1 METDKFKK
9 AKELSDEIEQKQHKL
24 YFISRLLKSCSLDCK
39 ISGTP
44 KNDFIRLGEYRTNN
58 VVFIK
63 KLLENDKLLLETKLN
78 DLQKQFNEL

>member
-9 AKELSDEIEQKQHKL
+9 AKELSEQIEQWKFRIFHIETL
-24 YFISRLLKSCSLDCK
+24 IDSCDIYCE
-39 ISGTP
+39 IDGVP
-44 KNDFIRLGEYRTNN
+44 KNRCNRLNKYHSSNTE
-58 VVFIK
+58 FIK